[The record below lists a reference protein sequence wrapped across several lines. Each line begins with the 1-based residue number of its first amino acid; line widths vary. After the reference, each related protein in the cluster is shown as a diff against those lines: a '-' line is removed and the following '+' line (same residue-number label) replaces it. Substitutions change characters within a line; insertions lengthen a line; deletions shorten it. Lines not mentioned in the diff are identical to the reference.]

1 MLLYSRNRKSH
12 DSIRVRYSGAIFSIQ
27 VLFLLLLPMFFV
39 NRKEDGQGERISNK
53 EIANGSNRVINK

>member
-53 EIANGSNRVINK
+53 GDC